1 MSRSLLL
8 AGGVAVVVLAAAGI
22 GAANFLVA
30 PTLNAPP
37 PAELPV
43 VNAEGKVVG
52 HYVMPEAQAILAA
65 PNADQILFGRR
76 LLNETAR
83 LLPANVGNGLNCNSC
98 HMGDGE
104 IPEGNPYINSV
115 NFYPH
120 EMPRAGKEV
129 SLVMRINGC
138 FQRSMNGKPLKPDSA
153 EMQALVAYMTWL
165 KGDVAK
171 ADRVDILNAAPI
183 NTRLVPDPANGA
195 VIFAAKCATCHGDQ
209 GEGMKD
215 AAGHYIFPPLWGDE
229 SFNIGA
235 GMARTYK
242 AAAFVKAA
250 MPPAMSR
257 KPPLGEGGV
266 LTDQEAVDVAEFF
279 THMPRPDFAGKVN
292 DWPNGNKPK
301 DARY

>member
-8 AGGVAVVVLAAAGI
+8 AGGAVVVVAAVGVGAAA
-22 GAANFLVA
+22 FLRP

-37 PAELPV
+37 PEEYQV
-43 VNAEGKVVG
+43 VNAEKQVVG
-52 HYVMPEAQAILAA
+52 HYSVPDDASILAK
-65 PNADQILFGRR
+65 PNAEQILFGRR

-83 LLPANVGNGLNCNSC
+83 LLPANVGNGLACNSC
-98 HMGDGE
+98 HLVDGKL
-104 IPEGNPYINSV
+104 PEGNPYINTV

-129 SLVMRINGC
+129 NLVMRINGC

-153 EMQALVAYMTWL
+153 EMQAMIAYMTWL

-171 ADRVDILNAAPI
+171 ADRVNILNAAPI
-183 NTRLVPDPANGA
+183 DTKLVPDPANGA
-195 VIFAAKCATCHGDQ
+195 VVYAARCATCHGDQ

-215 AAGHYIFPPLWGDE
+215 AAGHFIFPPLWGDQ

-250 MPPAMSR
+250 MPPAMNL
-257 KPPLGEGGV
+257 KAPLGAGGV